1 MVIKYLFNHFY
12 RSSRMALEKK
22 IAKHLAIIFFPPI
35 IICGIL
41 AIVTDT
47 PGSQFHG
54 GSLEKGVIQGFI
66 CICLILYVAFLVAF
80 YYKSIEER
88 CRSPRQ
94 IEYID
99 VQPYRMQPH
108 YRRLPCRDPSRQVI
122 TIVGGVVYED
132 TCV

>member
-1 MVIKYLFNHFY
+1 
-12 RSSRMALEKK
+12 MALEKK

-35 IICGIL
+35 IICGLL

-47 PGSQFHG
+47 PGSQFSG
-54 GSLEKGVIQGFI
+54 GNLEKGFIQGGI
-66 CICLILYVAFLVAF
+66 CICLILNVAFLVTY
-80 YYKSIEER
+80 YYKYIEEK

-122 TIVGGVVYED
+122 TTIVDGAVYED
-132 TCV
+132 TYV

>member
-1 MVIKYLFNHFY
+1 
-12 RSSRMALEKK
+12 MALEKK

-35 IICGIL
+35 IICGVL

-47 PGSQFHG
+47 PGSQFSG
-54 GSLEKGVIQGFI
+54 GNLEKGVIQAFI
-66 CICLILYVAFLVAF
+66 CVCLILNVAFLVSF
-80 YYKSIEER
+80 YYKYIKEK

-99 VQPYRMQPH
+99 IQPYRMQPH
-108 YRRLPCRDPSRQVI
+108 YRRLPCRDPSMQVI
-122 TIVGGVVYED
+122 TTIGSGVIYED